1 MTSFSD
7 LQHPSEWPIAS
18 QAALQH
24 IEDVL
29 AQYNP
34 ISLSEMQAVSLQD
47 RVDTKYV
54 MGLSQFSAVL
64 GQLTDLYRVFTLNE
78 HRIHQYQTLYFD
90 TPDFAIYQ
98 HHHNGVG
105 SRYKIRARKYVES
118 DLAFFEIKHKTNQ
131 RRTIKSR
138 LMIPDIV
145 TQIQGEVDAFLDTHT
160 PFEGEALQPKLW
172 NDYLRITLVSTQREE
187 RLTLDLN
194 VAFSCD
200 QSAQALPGL
209 VIAEVKQAH
218 LSQNSDFIRQMR
230 RFGIRP
236 ISFSK
241 YTAGVYTLYDHVK
254 TNNFKPQIRHVNQ
267 VIEKE
272 LNHGFVC

>member
-1 MTSFSD
+1 MAFEPAE
-7 LQHPSEWPIAS
+7 HPEHLAPSH
-18 QAALQH
+18 AALAQ
-24 IEDVL
+24 IENVL
-29 AQYNP
+29 MHYNP
-34 ISLSEMQAVSLQD
+34 ISLGEMQSVSLLD

-54 MGLSQFSAVL
+54 MGLSQFAVVL
-64 GQLTDLYRVFTLNE
+64 SQLTDLYRVFTLDE
-78 HRIHQYQTLYFD
+78 RRIHQYQTLYFD
-90 TPDFAIYQ
+90 TSDFAIYQ
-98 HHHNGVG
+98 HHHNGIG

-118 DLAFFEIKHKTNQ
+118 DLSFFEIKHKTNQ

-145 TQIQGEVDAFLDTHT
+145 THIHGEVDAFLDSHT
-160 PFEGEALQPKLW
+160 PFEGDDLQPKLW
-172 NDYLRITLVSTQREE
+172 NDYLRITLVSKQHEE

-194 VAFSCD
+194 VEFSSD
-200 QSAQALPGL
+200 QTVKALPGL
-209 VIAEVKQAH
+209 VIAEVKQGH
-218 LSQNSDFIRQMR
+218 YSQSSDFIQQMR

-241 YTAGVYTLYDHVK
+241 YTAGVYTLYNHVK